1 MKDYSTAS
9 HHWMTRLV
17 EAFLEGNLSVLLI
30 IISLIAGG
38 IALLVTPR
46 EEDPQIVVPIA
57 DVLVNVPGASARE
70 VERQVATRLEK
81 LLYQIDGVEYV
92 YSTSFPSQ
100 AIVTVRF
107 YVGEDR
113 ERSWVRLHNK
123 IQANIDQVPPGVTG
137 WVIKPVEIDDVPIL
151 NLTLYS
157 DRYDDY
163 PLRRMAEEL
172 EIRLQGVKNA
182 GRTYI
187 VGGRPREVRVTL
199 SPQLMASRG
208 ISLQDLQ
215 RAVQGA
221 NVSFPAGS
229 LVDLNEET
237 RLDAGRF
244 LSSASDAANLVVGL
258 QDGRPVYLKEV
269 ATVED
274 GPAEADTYTQIM
286 LGEKAYTSM
295 DPAALPGWMP
305 PPLTREGHMG
315 SGGEHR
321 EIPPNPPFAKGGTE
335 HVAVAEDGGSL
346 DAGIQH
352 FENYPAV
359 TIAVAKR
366 KGTNAVWVAEEILK
380 EAERFRLEVLP
391 EGVYLRTT
399 RDYGRTADEKVNELV
414 EALLVAIAIVV
425 ILLAYTLGW
434 REGIIIALA
443 VPVTFS
449 FTLLINL
456 LLGYTINRVTLFAMI
471 LSLGLVV
478 DDPIVDVENIHRH
491 FSMRRESPRQA
502 VVSAVNEVRPP
513 IILATLAV
521 IISFVPMFFIT
532 GMMGPYMA
540 PMALNVPVAMLMSLL
555 VAFTI
560 TPWLSLHMLRREY
573 DKPHEAPF
581 VLEESSLY
589 KVYHHLMTALI
600 ESKKLRWGT
609 LGLVALLFCFAVWLV
624 ISHRVPLKMLPFDNK
639 NELQVVIDMPE
650 GTTLEATAAAAG
662 ALAEY
667 LVRVP
672 EVTDVSTFVGTSSP
686 MDFNGLVRHYYL
698 RRGAH
703 VADIRL
709 NLAGKK
715 QRTQQSHAI
724 GLRLRNDL
732 QQIASHYGAN
742 IKIVEAPPGPPVI
755 ATLVAEVYG
764 KIGQPYEE
772 LAQAATQVRHH
783 METTH
788 RVVDVDDVLV
798 APQKKLTFRVDRA
811 KAAMHGISDRQIAET
826 LQGTMAGATPGT
838 LRLESEVNPACIRLR
853 FVREDRSRRAN
864 LEQLMIKG
872 AGGEAVY
879 LTDLGTFE
887 EEVIDQPIY
896 HKNLQPVVY
905 VFGDTA
911 GLPPPD
917 AVLQLS
923 DEVARDPVLKRFDVV
938 WSGEGEW
945 DITLRV
951 FRDLGIAFGIAVLGI
966 YILLLYQTQSYL
978 LPAIQLIALPLSV
991 IGILPGF
998 WLLNVITG
1006 HPVGGWENPVYF
1018 TATAMIGMIA
1028 LAGIATRNSILL
1040 IEFVEVQKTKGEPL
1054 VKSLIEAGA
1063 LRTRPIFLTS
1073 LAAMLA
1079 AWPITL
1085 DPIFSGL
1092 AWALI
1097 FGITVSTFF
1106 TLIVVPL
1113 VYYMAYAKNQES

>member
-1 MKDYSTAS
+1 MKDKSSAS
-9 HHWMTRLV
+9 HHWMTRIV
-17 EAFLEGNLSVLLI
+17 AAFLEGNLSVLLI
-30 IISLIAGG
+30 LISFIAGVA
-38 IALLVTPR
+38 ALAITPR

-57 DVLVNVPGASARE
+57 DVMVSMPGASARE

-92 YSTSFPSQ
+92 YSTSYPSQ

-107 YVGEDR
+107 TVGEDR

-123 IQANIDQVPPGVTG
+123 IQANIDQVPPGVSG
-137 WVIKPVEIDDVPIL
+137 WVIKPVEIDDVPIV

-163 PLRRMAEEL
+163 ALRRMAEEL

-182 GRTYI
+182 GRTYLD
-187 VGGRPREVRVTL
+187 GGRPRQVRVRL

-208 ISLQDLQ
+208 VSIEEIQ
-215 RAVQGA
+215 RAIRSA
-221 NVSFPAGS
+221 NVTVPAGN
-229 LVDLNEET
+229 LVDENQET

-244 LSSASDAANLVVGL
+244 LSSAAEVANLIVGVR
-258 QDGRPVYLKEV
+258 DGRPVYLRQV
-269 ATVED
+269 AAIED
-274 GPAEADTYTQIM
+274 GPAEPETYTRISF
-286 LGEKAYTSM
+286 GDKAYTPI
-295 DPAALPGWMP
+295 DPA
-305 PPLTREGHMG
+305 RE
-315 SGGEHR
+315 
-321 EIPPNPPFAKGGTE
+321 K
-335 HVAVAEDGGSL
+335 DGSL
-346 DAGIQH
+346 PATIQR
-352 FENYPAV
+352 FQDYPAV
-359 TIAVAKR
+359 TVAVAKR
-366 KGTNAVWVAEEILK
+366 KGTNAVWVSEEILK
-380 EAERFRLEVLP
+380 EAERFAREVLP
-391 EGVYLRTT
+391 EGVHMRTT
-399 RDYGRTADEKVNELV
+399 RDFGRTADEKVNDLV

-456 LLGYTINRVTLFAMI
+456 LLGFTINRVTLFAMI

-491 FSMRRESPRQA
+491 FAMRKEPPVPA
-502 VVSAVNEVRPP
+502 VISAVNEVRPP
-513 IILATLAV
+513 IILATFAV
-521 IISFVPMFFIT
+521 IISFIPMFFIT

-560 TPWLSLHMLRREY
+560 TPWLSLHMLRGEY
-573 DKPHEAPF
+573 DKPHETPF
-581 VLEESSLY
+581 SLEETGLY
-589 KVYHHLMTALI
+589 KVYRRLMTPLFD
-600 ESKKLRWGT
+600 SRRLRWAT
-609 LGLVALLFCFAVWLV
+609 LGLVVFLFGFAVWLV
-624 ISHRVPLKMLPFDNK
+624 LSHRVPLKMLPFDNK

-650 GTTLEATAAAAG
+650 GTTLESTEG
-662 ALAEY
+662 VTNALADY

-672 EVTDVSTFVGTSSP
+672 EVTDVSTYAGTASP

-703 VADIRL
+703 VADIRV
-709 NLAGKK
+709 NFVGKK
-715 QRTQQSHAI
+715 QRAQQSHAL

-732 QQIASHYGAN
+732 KRIAAHYGAN

-764 KIGQPYEE
+764 SIGQGYEE
-772 LAQAATQVRHH
+772 LAQAAVRVRHH
-783 METTH
+783 LEDTH
-788 RVVDVDDVLV
+788 GVVDIDDVLV
-798 APQKKLTFRVDRA
+798 APEKKLVFQVDRA
-811 KAAMHGISDRQIAET
+811 KAMAQGISDRQIVAS
-826 LQGTMAGATPGT
+826 LQGAIVGANSGS
-838 LRLESEVNPACIRLR
+838 LGLENEVNPVFIKLR
-853 FVREDRSRRAN
+853 FAPEDRAQRAN
-864 LEQLMIKG
+864 LEQLMIKSTT
-872 AGGEAVY
+872 GESVT
-879 LTDLGTFE
+879 LMDLGTFSE
-887 EEVIDQPIY
+887 GGIDQPIY
-896 HKNLQPVVY
+896 HKNLRPVVY

-917 AVLQLS
+917 AVLTLQ
-923 DEVARDPVLKRFDVV
+923 DKVRDDPRLRGFDIV

-998 WLLNVITG
+998 WLLNAITG
-1006 HPVGGWENPVYF
+1006 HPVEGWGNPVYF

-1040 IEFVEVQKTKGEPL
+1040 IEFVEVQRSKGEPL
-1054 VKSLIEAGA
+1054 VRSLIEAGA

-1097 FGITVSTFF
+1097 FGIAVSTFF
-1106 TLIVVPL
+1106 TLIVVPM
-1113 VYYMAYAKNQES
+1113 VYYMAYAKREEEPTHAEA